1 MKRTLLLAI
10 LLLAAFLR
18 FYRIDAQSFWNDEGN
33 SARLAERS
41 TDLIIAG
48 AAGDIHPPGYYL
60 LLAAWQ
66 SAAGRSEF
74 ALRGLSA
81 LAGILLVA
89 LIYRL
94 GRQYFD
100 EYAALGAAFFAA
112 LHPALIYY
120 SQEARM
126 YELVAMWGA
135 AFVLASNIPLGQ
147 IKRTEQ
153 AGAFPA
159 VVEVRAPRIKV
170 LKRVL
175 TLALLTAAGLYTHYA
190 FAFVIIAL
198 NLLAVIYL
206 AYNFYRTRDTQTT
219 LRASVTWFSS
229 QALALL
235 LFLPWLPIALGQLT
249 SWPGERQYLP
259 FGESLLGVTTWVA
272 LGPTSNDASL
282 IALAGVGGLLL
293 FALWRPGRKLPIVL
307 WLAVPTAL
315 TLLFGLFS
323 QTFAKFLIVVVPA
336 YCLLLG
342 NAISAIFM
350 PLPQKVISH
359 YKPKYIPWTPAHTIK
374 LMPLILGLL
383 VVGGN
388 ASALQNLYFNP
399 AYARADYRG
408 INRYLDSIAKPGDAI
423 LLNAPNQWEVF
434 TYYHRDLSNV
444 FPVARSRPLDV
455 DAQIAELE
463 TITADHDRLFV
474 VYWGEAQSD
483 PNRVIE
489 SWLNE
494 HTFKAYDQWYGD
506 VRLAAY
512 AVPRAATDLQTRT
525 DILLGDRIVLE
536 GYSLN
541 ATTFSPGD
549 ILQLTLFWH
558 ATQPVDLR
566 YKVFVHLVGDPS
578 QPPVAQHDGE
588 PGGGL
593 VLTTTWQ
600 PNQTVADNHGI
611 YLPLDLPPGDYSL
624 LVGMYGVDDG
634 ARLIS
639 EGSDAILLA
648 TITIK

>member
-10 LLLAAFLR
+10 LLLAAVLR

-33 SARLAERS
+33 SARIAERS
-41 TDLIIAG
+41 VDLIIAG

-66 SAAGRSEF
+66 SVAGRSEF

-81 LAGILLVA
+81 LAGIVLVA

-126 YELVAMWGA
+126 YELVAMWGT

-206 AYNFYRTRDTQTT
+206 AYDFYRSRDKQTT
-219 LRASVTWFSS
+219 LRASVTWFGS

-259 FGESLLGVTTWVA
+259 LTSALFGVFNWLT
-272 LGPTSNDASL
+272 LGPTSD
-282 IALAGVGGLLL
+282 
-293 FALWRPGRKLPIVL
+293 PIVL
-307 WLAVPTAL
+307 AAFVCIILSAVLAVAYWRGRTLPFFIWLALPAL
-315 TLLFGLFS
+315 LTISFGLFS
-323 QTFAKFLIVVVPA
+323 PAFAKFLIVAVPPL
-336 YCLLLG
+336 CLLVASGLTALFTRAQRPLLKMTALLG
-342 NAISAIFM
+342 FVSFGVALWFGVIAI
-350 PLPQKVISH
+350 
-359 YKPKYIPWTPAHTIK
+359 
-374 LMPLILGLL
+374 
-383 VVGGN
+383 
-388 ASALQNLYFNP
+388 YFDP

-408 INRYLDSIAKPGDAI
+408 INRYLDSIAQPGDAI

-455 DAQIAELE
+455 EAQIVELE

-525 DILLGDRIVLE
+525 DILLGDRILLN

-558 ATQPVDLR
+558 ATESVDLR

-588 PGGGL
+588 PGGGF

-639 EGSDAILLA
+639 EGGDAILLA

>member
-1 MKRTLLLAI
+1 MRQRIIILAI

-41 TDLIIAG
+41 VDLIIAG
-48 AAGDIHPPGYYL
+48 TAGDIHPPGYYL

-66 SAAGRSEF
+66 LVAGRSEF

-81 LAGILLVA
+81 FAGILLVA

-100 EYAALGAAFFAA
+100 EPAALGAAFFAA
-112 LHPALIYY
+112 IHPALIYY

-126 YELVAMWGA
+126 YELVAMWSAAVFIPSLARCSSARRASGA
-135 AFVLASNIPLGQ
+135 RV
-147 IKRTEQ
+147 
-153 AGAFPA
+153 GAL
-159 VVEVRAPRIKV
+159 II
-170 LKRVL
+170 
-175 TLALLTAAGLYTHYA
+175 LALLTAAGLYTHYA
-190 FAFVIIAL
+190 FAFVVIAL
-198 NLLAVIYL
+198 NLLALIRI
-206 AYNFYRTRDTQTT
+206 ASEFYKTRTTQSS
-219 LRASVTWFSS
+219 LRLSFTWFGS

-235 LFLPWLPIALGQLT
+235 LFLPWLLIALRQVT

-259 FGESLLGVTTWVA
+259 FTSALFGVFNWLT
-272 LGPTSNDASL
+272 LGPTSDA
-282 IALAGVGGLLL
+282 
-293 FALWRPGRKLPIVL
+293 IVL
-307 WLAVPTAL
+307 AAFACIVFASILAVVYWRGRTIAFFVWLAVPSLL
-315 TLLFGLFS
+315 TLSFGLFS
-323 QTFAKFLIVVVPA
+323 QAFAKFLIVAVPPL
-336 YCLLLG
+336 CLLLAG
-342 NAISAIFM
+342 GFTALFKRAQRPLLKMTAVLGFVSFGVALWFGTSA
-350 PLPQKVISH
+350 V
-359 YKPKYIPWTPAHTIK
+359 
-374 LMPLILGLL
+374 
-383 VVGGN
+383 
-388 ASALQNLYFNP
+388 YFNP

-408 INRYLDSIAKPGDAI
+408 IVRYLDSIAKPGDAL

-434 TYYHRDLSNV
+434 TYYHTDLSNV

-455 DAQIAELE
+455 AAQIAELE
-463 TITADHDRLFV
+463 TIATDHDRIFV

-494 HTFKAYDQWYGD
+494 HTFKAYDQWFSD

-525 DILLGDRIVLE
+525 DTRLGDRIVLE

-541 ATTFSPGD
+541 ATQFSPGD
-549 ILQLTLFWH
+549 ILQLTLFWQ
-558 ATQPVDLR
+558 TNEPVDLR

-600 PNQTVADNHGI
+600 PGQTVADNHGI

-624 LVGMYGVDDG
+624 LAGMYGVDDG
-634 ARLIS
+634 TRLTY
-639 EGSDAILLA
+639 EGGDAVPLA